1 MREWERRIR
10 GWRARERK
18 WRGAIVDSESHLASR
33 LLFIVPCYSG
43 FPRQSGRDA
52 IKKRKQERRTRG
64 RGGRESS
71 CWGKSAWARNEMSGI
86 GWNKRVVYRPSDTRL
101 FYFFSSKQFWSK
113 TNTQSQRLSV
123 SIAGSSNDQ
132 GFHPRFRPT
141 FPRPSTILRPIF
153 FSFSKSEFPKRL
165 IAEKESLYRSMLE
178 KNKYVKKRERRRI
191 FFSFSFNESR
201 SRVMNNIWRI
211 IKMRCIVDYYD
222 YSRLTRVTLTTTA
235 PLLLSLLS
243 RWKGDR
249 E

>member
-86 GWNKRVVYRPSDTRL
+86 GWNKRVIYRPSDTRL

-153 FSFSKSEFPKRL
+153 FPSLNPNFQKGWSQERNPCTVRCSKKTNTWKNEREGEF
-165 IAEKESLYRSMLE
+165 
-178 KNKYVKKRERRRI
+178 
-191 FFSFSFNESR
+191 FFLFHSTN
-201 SRVMNNIWRI
+201 
-211 IKMRCIVDYYD
+211 
-222 YSRLTRVTLTTTA
+222 LGLA
-235 PLLLSLLS
+235 
-243 RWKGDR
+243 
-249 E
+249 